1 MRFRQ
6 VIITCMLALLCIVSV
21 ADRADAQQRP
31 LSEIMIPELLIEGGS
46 LQQALDLII
55 ESTGLSHIIPRF
67 GTEQDSVLIGSLVL
81 RNISVADALDLVLTP
96 LNLTYVQQGNF
107 IQIVQAIEE
116 RVIPF
121 TWLASRFAMT
131 TQGAGATGGGAAGGV
146 GGAAG
151 ATGAAGGAAGGA
163 GMGTN
168 AGAQQ
173 FETELKELLSDEAIL
188 QIDVQS
194 HTIYV
199 VDYIVNV
206 EALARY
212 IELIDIP
219 PRQIEIEVAL
229 VEVIHSDD
237 ASAGLDYQFNI
248 TGSDMVESAVLD
260 LPGLSQSGFLTDLA
274 GMSLGPVYGGDLSL
288 DVALRALT
296 TLVNAE
302 VESRPYQ
309 VVLDGRPANANLTDQ
324 IPYTEAVLGQGT
336 TLVTTQFK
344 DVGIILNVTPT
355 ILDSTHIQIQLM
367 AEFSSAPSLTAEGV
381 PVVSSRRTTSSVV
394 VGDGE
399 ILVVGGLFREEES
412 VTVRGIP
419 ILSKIPILKYLF
431 SNRISRMEKRELIIL
446 VSPRILP
453 TLGTEI
459 VP

>member
-1 MRFRQ
+1 
-6 VIITCMLALLCIVSV
+6 
-21 ADRADAQQRP
+21 
-31 LSEIMIPELLIEGGS
+31 
-46 LQQALDLII
+46 
-55 ESTGLSHIIPRF
+55 
-67 GTEQDSVLIGSLVL
+67 
-81 RNISVADALDLVLTP
+81 
-96 LNLTYVQQGNF
+96 
-107 IQIVQAIEE
+107 
-116 RVIPF
+116 
-121 TWLASRFAMT
+121 MT
-131 TQGAGATGGGAAGGV
+131 TQGAGATGGGAAGGL
-146 GGAAG
+146 GGAA
-151 ATGAAGGAAGGA
+151 GAAGGAAGGA
-163 GMGTN
+163 GMGVN

-188 QIDVQS
+188 RIDVQS

-199 VDYIVNV
+199 VDYVANV
-206 EALARY
+206 EALVRY

-248 TGSDMVESAVLD
+248 TGSDMVESAVLE
-260 LPGLSQSGFLTDLA
+260 LPGLSQSGFLTDLT

-336 TLVTTQFK
+336 TLVTTQFR

-367 AEFSSAPSLTAEGV
+367 AEFSSAPALTAEGV
-381 PVVSSRRTTSSVV
+381 PIVSSRRTTSSVV

-412 VTVRGIP
+412 VTIRGIP